1 MATKWNDL
9 KHKASPEI
17 RESAKREVLAEYTE
31 LERIGNG
38 AIDST
43 GLMRTP
49 AVQDDQASL

>member
-9 KHKASPEI
+9 KHKTSPET